1 MTRARIYSQ
10 SGIGG
15 GANTSGSGNVTLA
28 SLSPFLTTANVV
40 ELTNLYFSNV
50 RVSSALSNISI
61 NALLDVDTSA
71 ALNGKALIYNSSTS
85 KWVADNPFFASTT
98 DSLQQGNVNLYYS
111 NALARRAFTSG
122 NPTIII
128 DWATGVI
135 TANISAITGSANTTD
150 AIPEGYNNL
159 YYTNARVNTQL
170 AIAIDALDLN
180 NTTIVGYA
188 MYANISG
195 ETRTL
200 NNFTTANLKEASG
213 NLYFTAQRV
222 ETALAN
228 ISISVLN
235 DVAIYGN
242 LYSNQV
248 LTWDGSVWRNANV
261 VIDNLTTANLN
272 EGTNL
277 YFTNA
282 RVNTAVQ
289 PFLTTANVRETSA
302 NLYFTNARV
311 NAVVQPFLTTA
322 NVIELTNQYFTNA
335 RAILALTPSLTTA
348 NVIETSANLYFTNAR
363 AILALTPSL
372 TTSNVI
378 ETGANLYLTNAR
390 VLLAT
395 ATNDVTVGGNL
406 TVSSST
412 ILQGNLTVSGSV
424 ATLNVDNVQI
434 RSRKITIAKDSATPA
449 AADGS
454 GIFING
460 ANASLTFD
468 QINDSID
475 INKNII
481 ISGNLLPSVSGVF
494 NVGSRTKKF
503 LSMFLGTQTLFL
515 GNLSLSE
522 NAAGGLEVKTASGA
536 PSDGGFANLSATE
549 SVTVSR
555 VYGNVFPLVEVN
567 GYIGGNV
574 DQFVTNE
581 TGNLYFGIKKN
592 GDWNKFAG
600 VRVVETRTSQKA
612 TTNTYVWSVIN
623 NFSSDYTFSG
633 YSSGNDIPI
642 TVNAGDTIT
651 FNVNA
656 AGHPFWI
663 KTVQVSGT
671 GSAVSTGVVNNGT
684 AVGNVTWYTTG
695 ITPGTYYYVCQNH
708 VAMSGTITVLADTQP
723 AGNVRSDVLIYNDN
737 EVTNNSIAR
746 IAVLG
751 NGNVNI
757 IGNIYLDLSSKFY
770 GNVKGDLIGNV
781 TGTVSTLFNHTTS
794 NLNEGINL
802 YYTNTR
808 VRAALSNST
817 GVYYNSSTGQFSIGQ
832 DVATTSNVTFR
843 DLTVLGNIYVQ
854 GNASYINSNTLII
867 NDPLIQF
874 GYGNPGD
881 SYDLG
886 FVGHYNTGGAER
898 HAGFFRDHTDGKFKI
913 FDNLI
918 IEPGINDIDTG
929 NVTFRYANVVA
940 TTFEG
945 NVFASSITTSTA
957 SITGNATITGILT
970 TRSNNGITLGTPRLG
985 SLTSNAITMTVDTTV
1000 TDGITQINQIL
1011 GKLVPTSPQPL
1022 STATGNLS
1030 ILNSSSY
1037 STQRMC
1043 NFTQTI
1049 NGPTATQTA
1058 AGSTVSSV
1066 LRTNTWVSTW
1076 INDVGPGDTGTVTVY
1091 YNGVAAGSKALATG
1105 SDNGTYGNLTI
1116 ADNVDYGTK
1125 TGQATG
1131 FWESMDLR
1139 ANSTVSSAG
1148 WNEVY
1153 IAHSQAGSSNIAL
1166 WYNDINSPGTPTLTG
1181 NIFGPTSNSYT
1192 YSSTVPHFNS
1202 SSSWRMYVNVNKLSG
1217 DFYHSSDTFITG
1229 SSGGAFQTPASITY
1243 TAAGITTPLIQNL
1256 YRDSGNIQVTTT
1268 AAITTG
1274 FGRSIGTGPSLT
1286 VQNGYTTGTATI
1298 APFGNVLY
1306 KTGTGSTMEESTITV
1321 GSAFGSGVTTVSR
1334 IENPGSSDTP
1344 AYTANAFLF
1353 NSTTSTLQPY
1363 DATIVGATLKH
1374 DTTNYSVG
1382 YWPAGPNLTTQSSV
1396 QYYTFRAI
1404 RTSLSKFN
1412 IKYTGNVAGMWV
1424 AVPGSTIDTS
1434 STLNGW
1440 VDMSLAYAGSG
1451 VPGANTGGN
1460 GTNGCALGGPIVPN
1474 RQITNSSN
1482 TCTFGTVSTS
1492 STATNEVYVRIKLT
1506 AGQTITALSLETA
1519 SN

>member
-15 GANTSGSGNVTLA
+15 GANTGGGSGNVTLA

-50 RVSSALSNISI
+50 RVSQALSNISI
-61 NALLDVDTSA
+61 NALLDVNTTSSFTGQS
-71 ALNGKALIYNSSTS
+71 LVYNGNT
-85 KWVADNPFFASTT
+85 WVADSPFFAYTT
-98 DSLQQGNVNLYYS
+98 DSLQQGNVNFYYS
-111 NALARRAFTSG
+111 NALARTALTAAD
-122 NPTIII
+122 PTIVI
-128 DWATGVI
+128 DWAAGTI
-135 TANISAITGSANTTD
+135 RANVAAVAGAANTTD
-150 AIPEGYNNL
+150 SITEGYNNL
-159 YYTNARVNTQL
+159 YYTNSRVDGRIQL
-170 AIAIDALDLN
+170 ALSVLDLA
-180 NTTIVGYA
+180 NTITVENSDF
-188 MYANISG
+188 ANVAG
-195 ETRTL
+195 FVETL
-200 NNFTTANLKEASG
+200 SNFTTANLAEASS
-213 NLYFTAQRV
+213 NLYFTPQRV
-222 ETALAN
+222 EDAFAN
-228 ISISVLN
+228 ISINALS
-235 DVAIYGN
+235 DVVTSGN
-242 LYSNQV
+242 LLINQI
-248 LTWDGSVWRNANV
+248 LSWDGSVWRPANV
-261 VIDNLTTANLN
+261 RIDNLNSGNLI
-272 EGTNL
+272 EGFNL

-282 RVNTAVQ
+282 RAVVAITPLLTTANVKETNANLYYTNARVNAFVQ
-289 PFLTTANVRETSA
+289 PFLTTANVVERTNQYFTNVRVLQAVNPLLTTS
-302 NLYFTNARV
+302 NVIEGSNPYFTNAR
-311 NAVVQPFLTTA
+311 AVVAITPVLTTA
-322 NVIELTNQYFTNA
+322 NVTELTNQYFTN
-335 RAILALTPSLTTA
+335 T
-348 NVIETSANLYFTNAR
+348 
-363 AILALTPSL
+363 
-372 TTSNVI
+372 
-378 ETGANLYLTNAR
+378 R

-406 TVSSST
+406 TVSGSST
-412 ILQGNLTVSGSV
+412 
-424 ATLNVDNVQI
+424 TLNVDNVQI
-434 RSRKITIAKDSATPA
+434 RSKTITIAKDSASPA

-460 ANASLTFD
+460 ANASLIFD
-468 QINDSID
+468 EINDSID

-503 LSMFLGTQTLFL
+503 LSMYLGTQTLFL
-515 GNLSLSE
+515 GNLSLGES
-522 NAAGGLEVKTASGA
+522 ASGGLEVKTASGA
-536 PSDGGFANLSATE
+536 PSDGVFANLSTTE
-549 SVTVSR
+549 SVTLAR
-555 VYGNVFPLVEVN
+555 VYGNVFPLVEVQ
-567 GYIGGNV
+567 GYVGGNV
-574 DQFVTNE
+574 EQFVTNE

-600 VRVVETRTSQKA
+600 IRVVETRTSQKP

-623 NFSSDYTFSG
+623 NFASDYTFSG
-633 YSSGNDIPI
+633 YSSGNDISI

-656 AGHPFWI
+656 TGHPFWI
-663 KTVQVSGT
+663 KTAQVTGT
-671 GSAVSTGVVNNGT
+671 GSPASNVINNGT

-695 ITPGTYYYVCQNH
+695 ITPGTYYYVCEDH
-708 VAMSGTITVLADTQP
+708 VAMSGTITILADTQP

-746 IAVLG
+746 ISVLG
-751 NGNVNI
+751 DGNVNI
-757 IGNIYLDLSSKFY
+757 LGNIYLDLGSKFY

-802 YYTNTR
+802 YYTNSR
-808 VRAALSNST
+808 VRSALSNST

-832 DVATTSNVTFR
+832 DVATTSNVTFQN
-843 DLTVLGNIYVQ
+843 LTVLGNIYVQ

-886 FVGHYNTGGAER
+886 FVGHYNTGGIER

-913 FDNLI
+913 FDNLTV
-918 IEPGINDIDTG
+918 EPGINDIDIG

-945 NVFASSITTSTA
+945 NVFASGITTSTA
-957 SITGNATITGILT
+957 SITGNATITGILST
-970 TRSNNGITLGTPRLG
+970 KSNNGITLGTPRLG

-1011 GKLVPTSPQPL
+1011 GKLVPTAPRPL

-1030 ILNSSSY
+1030 ILNSSSF

-1139 ANSTVSSAG
+1139 ANSTVSPPG

-1153 IAHSQAGSSNIAL
+1153 IAHSQADNSNIAL

-1202 SSSWRMYVNVNKLSG
+1202 SSTWRMYVNVNKLSG

-1229 SSGGAFQTPASITY
+1229 ASGGAFQTPASITY
-1243 TAAGITTPLIQNL
+1243 SSAGITTPLAQNL

-1268 AAITTG
+1268 AAIVTG
-1274 FGRSIGTGPSLT
+1274 FGRNIGAGPSLT

-1298 APFGNVLY
+1298 TPFGNVLY
-1306 KTGTGSTMEESTITV
+1306 KTGTSSTMEESAITV

-1334 IENPGSSDTP
+1334 IQNPGSGDTP

-1382 YWPAGPNLTTQSSV
+1382 YWPAGPNLTTQASV

-1412 IKYTGNVAGMWV
+1412 IKYTGNIAGMWV
-1424 AVPGSTIDTS
+1424 AVPGSAIDTT

-1451 VPGANTGGN
+1451 VPGANIGGN

>member
-15 GANTSGSGNVTLA
+15 GANTGGGGGNVTLA

-61 NALLDVDTSA
+61 NALLDVDTSVGTF
-71 ALNGKALIYNSSTS
+71 NGKVLVYNSANRA
-85 KWVADNPFFASTT
+85 WVPDSPFFAYTT

-111 NALARRAFTSG
+111 NTLARRAFTAG
-122 NPTIII
+122 NPTIDI
-128 DWATGVI
+128 DWATGTI
-135 TANISAITGSANTTD
+135 TANISAIAGSANTTD
-150 AIPEGYNNL
+150 GVAEGFNNL
-159 YYTNARVNTQL
+159 YFTNARVDSRVTS
-170 AIAIDALDLN
+170 AIAALN
-180 NTTIVGYA
+180 IANTISIANAT
-188 MYANISG
+188 YANVAG
-195 ETRTL
+195 RVETIG
-200 NNFTTANLKEASG
+200 NFTTANLREASS
-213 NLYFTAQRV
+213 NLYFTPQRV
-222 ETALAN
+222 EDALAN
-228 ISISVLN
+228 ISINALN
-235 DVAIYGN
+235 DVVISGN
-242 LYSNQV
+242 VRTNQV
-248 LTWDGSVWRNANV
+248 LTWDGSVWRNANTT
-261 VIDNLTTANLN
+261 IDTLTTANL
-272 EGTNL
+272 EESTNL

-322 NVIELTNQYFTNA
+322 NVIE
-335 RAILALTPSLTTA
+335 RAGS
-348 NVIETSANLYFTNAR
+348 LYFTNAR
-363 AILALTPSL
+363 AVLALAPSL

-378 ETGANLYLTNAR
+378 ETGANLYFTNTRAVVVITPFLTTSNVIETGANLYFTNTR

-406 TVSSST
+406 TVS
-412 ILQGNLTVSGSV
+412 GNS
-424 ATLNVDNVQI
+424 AILNVDNVQI
-434 RSRKITIAKDSATPA
+434 RSRTITIAKDSATPA

-503 LSMFLGTQTLFL
+503 LSMYLGTQTLFL
-515 GNLSLSE
+515 GNLSLGES
-522 NAAGGLEVKTASGA
+522 ASGGLEVKTASGA
-536 PSDGGFANLSATE
+536 PSDGVFANLSTTE
-549 SVTVSR
+549 SITLSR
-555 VYGNVFPLVEVN
+555 VYGNVFPLVEVK
-567 GYIGGNV
+567 GYVGGNV

-581 TGNLYFGIKKN
+581 TGNLYFGIRKN

-600 VRVVETRTSQKA
+600 IRVVETRTSQKP
-612 TTNTYVWSVIN
+612 TTNTYVWSVTN
-623 NFSSDYTFSG
+623 NFVSDYTFSG
-633 YSSGNDIPI
+633 YSSGNDISI
-642 TVNAGDTIT
+642 TVNAGDTVT

-656 AGHPFWI
+656 TGHPFWI
-663 KTVQVSGT
+663 KTALVTGT
-671 GSAVSTGVVNNGT
+671 GSPAGNVINNGT
-684 AVGNVTWYTTG
+684 DVGNVTWYTTG

-708 VAMSGTITVLADTQP
+708 ASMAGTITILADTQP

-746 IAVLG
+746 VAVLG
-751 NGNVNI
+751 DGNVNI
-757 IGNIYLDLSSKFY
+757 LGNIYLDLSSKFY

-808 VRAALSNST
+808 VRTALSNST

-832 DVATTSNVTFR
+832 DVATTSNVTFQN
-843 DLTVLGNIYVQ
+843 LTVLGNIIVQ
-854 GNASYINSNTLII
+854 GNASYINSNTLVI
-867 NDPLIQF
+867 NDPMIQI
-874 GYGNPGD
+874 GYGNPSD
-881 SYDLG
+881 LYDLG
-886 FVGHYNTGGAER
+886 WIGHYSTGGLER
-898 HAGFFRDHTDGKFKI
+898 HAGIFRDHTDGKFKI
-913 FDNLI
+913 FDNLTS
-918 IEPGINDIDTG
+918 EPGLNDIDTA
-929 NVTFRYANVVA
+929 NATFRYANIVA
-940 TTFEG
+940 STFEG
-945 NVFASSITTSTA
+945 NVSASAITTSTA
-957 SITGNATITGILT
+957 SITGNATITGILST
-970 TRSNNGITLGTPRLG
+970 KSNNGITLGTPRLG

-1049 NGPTATQTA
+1049 NGPTATQTS

-1091 YNGVAAGSKALATG
+1091 YNGVPAGSKALATG

-1125 TGQATG
+1125 TGQSTG

-1139 ANSTVSSAG
+1139 ANSTVSPPG

-1192 YSSTVPHFNS
+1192 YSSTIPHYNS

-1217 DFYHSSDTFITG
+1217 DFYYSSDTFITG

-1243 TAAGITTPLIQNL
+1243 TAAGITTPLVQNL

-1268 AAITTG
+1268 VAITTG
-1274 FGRSIGTGPSLT
+1274 FGRSTGTGPSLT

-1298 APFGNVLY
+1298 TPFGNVLY

-1321 GSAFGSGVTTVSR
+1321 GSAFGSGTTTVSR
-1334 IENPGSSDTP
+1334 IENPGSGDTP
-1344 AYTANAFLF
+1344 TYTANAFLF
-1353 NSTTSTLQPY
+1353 NSSTSTLQPY
-1363 DATIVGATLKH
+1363 DATITGATLKH

-1382 YWPAGPNLTTQSSV
+1382 HWPAGPNLTTQSSV
-1396 QYYTFRAI
+1396 QYFTFRAI

-1451 VPGANTGGN
+1451 VPGAGTGGN